1 MLQPMEVS
9 FLRFAIAS
17 LRARGH
23 VDATIDSIARRRAR
37 AEVPELTR
45 RLRQLADMAVS
56 PPRVGPYGPFAET
69 CIHLRDMA
77 RPLHLD
83 ADVSLDDWRRLL
95 DYLVS
100 PEVAPALVPEG
111 RLDGLALRAT
121 DQRWASL
128 DGAIVEGPSEALAMV
143 VAGRPAAL
151 DDVDGPGV
159 ELLRSRMA
167 VAEGEP

>member
-1 MLQPMEVS
+1 MPDRCVNS
-9 FLRFAIAS
+9 TPTGP
-17 LRARGH
+17 RA
-23 VDATIDSIARRRAR
+23 DT
-37 AEVPELTR
+37 
-45 RLRQLADMAVS
+45 
-56 PPRVGPYGPFAET
+56 
-69 CIHLRDMA
+69 
-77 RPLHLD
+77 

-111 RLDGLALRAT
+111 HLDGLALRAT

-128 DGAIVEGPSEALAMV
+128 DGAMVEGPSEALAMV

-167 VAEGEP
+167 GTEGGP